1 MIKFKLKSKLILIS
15 LIMSIFVMVS
25 STVVVSIMVRR
36 QSEQSSNDQIRK
48 ALNIVHNDL
57 SEREEKILTDT
68 RQMATTGDLGS
79 SIKFLREYKSN
90 DSATITKSTYE
101 TVSSNIYQIGMTGG
115 IWKTYVYDIDGDLIS
130 FSIQKDGKGFL
141 MGHTCSGTETSFEY
155 AVLKNGE
162 KLKAESWQKTTH
174 SPDESIKLKFKNPIP
189 NDEKLIFQEVDKNL
203 CLVAYVPAIGTDYEE
218 GTGNPIKRQFG
229 FVATFLKIDKAFAAK
244 MSGLTDMKINI
255 FLNDTFIIGD
265 VKEYSRLES
274 SSIIKDD
281 GAQGDLLKH
290 KTALNNIDVA
300 EESYFQGVL
309 PLYGESGRVG
319 AITTLLSKDIVSEN
333 TWQMIKL
340 LTLVFIGCLLL
351 IIPSAIFFSNSL
363 AKPINRIIDNLS
375 DTARQVYHASVQ
387 VSSSSHQLA
396 EGASKQASSLEETSA
411 SLEEMSSMT
420 KQNAENAQ
428 QANAYT
434 NEGVD
439 NLKNAN
445 RAMKALIES
454 MAGISTA
461 SSNVA
466 KIINTIDQIAFQTNL
481 LALNA
486 AVEAARA
493 GEAGAGFAVVA
504 DEVRNLALRVA
515 EASKNTQ
522 GMVMEIIQKID
533 DGSGIVKET
542 DEQYRGVAL
551 GVQKIKEL
559 IGEISSASNE
569 QAQGIDQAN
578 MAMAEMEKVTQMN
591 AANAEESAEASEKLN
606 GHSTSMDK
614 IVAELVPLIRGAGKR
629 VQTNPTQSMETGGEV
644 IEKPIEPKQFF
655 QKVKQ
660 IQMLPTPGGKRD
672 LSAKRKAYLSPPLQ
686 Q

>member
-1 MIKFKLKSKLILIS
+1 MSKFKLKSKLILIS

-36 QSEQSSNDQIRK
+36 QSEQASNDQIRK
-48 ALNIVHNDL
+48 ALNIVQNDL
-57 SEREEKILTDT
+57 SERKEKILTDT

-90 DSATITKSTYE
+90 NSTTITKSTYE
-101 TVSSNIYQIGMTGG
+101 KISSNIYQIGMTGG

-130 FSIQKDGKGFL
+130 FSIQKDGKSFL

-162 KLKAESWQKTTH
+162 KLKAESWQKTTQ
-174 SPDESIKLKFKNPIP
+174 SPDESIKLKFKNPIQ
-189 NDEKLIFQEVDKNL
+189 NDEKLIFQEVDNNL

-244 MSGLTDMKINI
+244 MAGLTDMKINI
-255 FLNDTFIIGD
+255 FLKDALIIGD
-265 VKEYSRLES
+265 IKEYSRLES
-274 SSIIKDD
+274 GIIKKD
-281 GAQGDLLKH
+281 GAREDLLKQE
-290 KTALNNIDVA
+290 TALNTIDI
-300 EESYFQGVL
+300 EGESYFQGIL
-309 PLYGESGRVG
+309 PINSESGRVG
-319 AITTLLSKDIVSEN
+319 AITTLLSKNIVSAN

-363 AKPINRIIDNLS
+363 TKPINRIIDNLS

-428 QANAYT
+428 QANNYT
-434 NEGVD
+434 NAGVD
-439 NLKNAN
+439 NLENAN
-445 RAMKALIES
+445 QTMKALIES
-454 MAGISTA
+454 MADISTA
-461 SSNVA
+461 SNNVA
-466 KIINTIDQIAFQTNL
+466 KIIKTIDQIAFQTNL

-515 EASKNTQ
+515 EESNNTQ
-522 GMVMEIIQKID
+522 EMVMEIIQKVD
-533 DGSGIVKET
+533 NGSGLVKET

-569 QAQGIDQAN
+569 QSQGIDQAN
-578 MAMAEMEKVTQMN
+578 IAMAEMEKVTQMN
-591 AANAEESAEASEKLN
+591 AANAEESADASEKLN
-606 GHSTSMDK
+606 GHSASMDK

-629 VQTNPTQSMETGGEV
+629 V
-644 IEKPIEPKQFF
+644 
-655 QKVKQ
+655 
-660 IQMLPTPGGKRD
+660 
-672 LSAKRKAYLSPPLQ
+672 
-686 Q
+686 

>member
-1 MIKFKLKSKLILIS
+1 MSKFKLKSKLILIS

-36 QSEQSSNDQIRK
+36 QSEQASNDQIRK
-48 ALNIVHNDL
+48 ALNIVQNDL
-57 SEREEKILTDT
+57 SERKEKILTDT

-90 DSATITKSTYE
+90 NSTTITKSTYE
-101 TVSSNIYQIGMTGG
+101 KISSNIYQIGMTGG

-130 FSIQKDGKGFL
+130 FSIQKDGKSFL

-162 KLKAESWQKTTH
+162 KLKAESWQKTTQ

-189 NDEKLIFQEVDKNL
+189 NDEKLIFQEVDNNL

-229 FVATFLKIDKAFAAK
+229 FVATFLKIDKVFAAK

-255 FLNDTFIIGD
+255 FLKDALIIGD
-265 VKEYSRLES
+265 IKEYSRLES
-274 SSIIKDD
+274 GIIKKD
-281 GAQGDLLKH
+281 GAREDLLKQEMV
-290 KTALNNIDVA
+290 LNNIDIA

-309 PLYGESGRVG
+309 PLYNESGRVG
-319 AITTLLSKDIVSEN
+319 TITTLLSKDIVSAN

-428 QANAYT
+428 QANNYT

-439 NLKNAN
+439 NLENAN
-445 RAMKALIES
+445 QTMKALIES
-454 MAGISTA
+454 MADISTA
-461 SSNVA
+461 SNNVA
-466 KIINTIDQIAFQTNL
+466 KIIKTIDQIAFQTNL

-515 EASKNTQ
+515 EESNNTQ
-522 GMVMEIIQKID
+522 EMVMEIIQKVD
-533 DGSGIVKET
+533 NGSGLVKET

-569 QAQGIDQAN
+569 QSQGIDQAN
-578 MAMAEMEKVTQMN
+578 IAMAEMEKVTQMN
-591 AANAEESAEASEKLN
+591 AANAEESADASEKLN
-606 GHSTSMDK
+606 GHSASMDK

-644 IEKPIEPKQFF
+644 IENSTKPKHFF

-660 IQMLPTPGGKRD
+660 IQMLPTAGGKRD
-672 LSAKRKAYLSPPLQ
+672 LFTKR
-686 Q
+686 

>member
-1 MIKFKLKSKLILIS
+1 MSKFKLKSKLILIS

-36 QSEQSSNDQIRK
+36 QSEQASNDQVRK
-48 ALNIVHNDL
+48 ALNIVQNDL
-57 SEREEKILTDT
+57 SERKEKILTDT

-90 DSATITKSTYE
+90 NSTTITKSTYE
-101 TVSSNIYQIGMTGG
+101 KISSNIYQIGMTGG

-130 FSIQKDGKGFL
+130 FSIQKDGKSFL

-162 KLKAESWQKTTH
+162 KLKAESWQKTTQ

-189 NDEKLIFQEVDKNL
+189 NDEKLIFQEVDNNL

-229 FVATFLKIDKAFAAK
+229 FVATFLKIDKVFAAK
-244 MSGLTDMKINI
+244 MAGLTDMKINI
-255 FLNDTFIIGD
+255 FLKDALIIGD
-265 VKEYSRLES
+265 IKEYSRLES
-274 SSIIKDD
+274 GIIKKD
-281 GAQGDLLKH
+281 GAREDLLKQEM
-290 KTALNNIDVA
+290 ALNNINIA

-309 PLYGESGRVG
+309 PLYSESGRVG
-319 AITTLLSKDIVSEN
+319 TITTLLSKDIVSAN
-333 TWQMIKL
+333 TWQIIKL

-428 QANAYT
+428 QANNYT

-439 NLKNAN
+439 NLENAN
-445 RAMKALIES
+445 QTMKALIES
-454 MAGISTA
+454 MADISTA
-461 SSNVA
+461 SNNVA
-466 KIINTIDQIAFQTNL
+466 KIIKTIDQIAFQTNL

-515 EASKNTQ
+515 EESNNTQ
-522 GMVMEIIQKID
+522 EMVMEIIQKVD
-533 DGSGIVKET
+533 NGSGLVKET
-542 DEQYRGVAL
+542 DEQYRGVAR

-569 QAQGIDQAN
+569 QSQGIDQAN
-578 MAMAEMEKVTQMN
+578 IAMAEMEKVTQMN
-591 AANAEESAEASEKLN
+591 AANAEESADASEKLN
-606 GHSTSMDK
+606 GHSANMDK

-644 IEKPIEPKQFF
+644 IENSTKPKHFF

-660 IQMLPTPGGKRD
+660 IQMLPTTGGKRD
-672 LSAKRKAYLSPPLQ
+672 LFTKR
-686 Q
+686 

>member
-1 MIKFKLKSKLILIS
+1 MSKFKLKSKLILIS

-36 QSEQSSNDQIRK
+36 QSEQASNDQIRK
-48 ALNIVHNDL
+48 ALNIVQNDL
-57 SEREEKILTDT
+57 SERKEKILTDT

-90 DSATITKSTYE
+90 NSTTITKSTYE
-101 TVSSNIYQIGMTGG
+101 KISSNIYQIGMTGG

-130 FSIQKDGKGFL
+130 FSIQKDGKSFL

-162 KLKAESWQKTTH
+162 KLKAESWQKTTQ
-174 SPDESIKLKFKNPIP
+174 SPDESIKLKFKNPIQ
-189 NDEKLIFQEVDKNL
+189 NDEKLIFQEVDNNL

-244 MSGLTDMKINI
+244 MAGLTDMKINI
-255 FLNDTFIIGD
+255 FLKDALIIGD
-265 VKEYSRLES
+265 IKEYSRLES
-274 SSIIKDD
+274 GIIKKD
-281 GAQGDLLKH
+281 GAREDLLKQEM
-290 KTALNNIDVA
+290 ALNTIDIEV
-300 EESYFQGVL
+300 ESYFQGIL
-309 PLYGESGRVG
+309 PINSESGRVG
-319 AITTLLSKDIVSEN
+319 AITTLLSKNIVSAN

-363 AKPINRIIDNLS
+363 TKPINRIIDNLS

-428 QANAYT
+428 QANNYT
-434 NEGVD
+434 NAGVD
-439 NLKNAN
+439 NLENAN
-445 RAMKALIES
+445 QTMKALIES
-454 MAGISTA
+454 MADISTA
-461 SSNVA
+461 SNNVA
-466 KIINTIDQIAFQTNL
+466 KIIKTIDQIAFQTNL

-515 EASKNTQ
+515 EESNNTQ
-522 GMVMEIIQKID
+522 EMVMEIIQKVD
-533 DGSGIVKET
+533 NGSGLVKET

-569 QAQGIDQAN
+569 QSQGIDQAN
-578 MAMAEMEKVTQMN
+578 IAMAEMEKVTQMN
-591 AANAEESAEASEKLN
+591 AANAEESADASEKLN
-606 GHSTSMDK
+606 GHSASMDK

-629 VQTNPTQSMETGGEV
+629 V
-644 IEKPIEPKQFF
+644 
-655 QKVKQ
+655 
-660 IQMLPTPGGKRD
+660 
-672 LSAKRKAYLSPPLQ
+672 
-686 Q
+686 

>member
-1 MIKFKLKSKLILIS
+1 MSKFKLKSKLILIS

-36 QSEQSSNDQIRK
+36 QSEQASNDQIRK
-48 ALNIVHNDL
+48 ALNIVQNDL
-57 SEREEKILTDT
+57 SERKEKILTDT

-90 DSATITKSTYE
+90 NSTTITKSTYE
-101 TVSSNIYQIGMTGG
+101 KISSNIYQIGMTGG

-130 FSIQKDGKGFL
+130 FSIQKDGKSFL

-162 KLKAESWQKTTH
+162 KLKAESWQKTTQ

-189 NDEKLIFQEVDKNL
+189 NDEKLIFQEVDNNL

-229 FVATFLKIDKAFAAK
+229 FVATFLKIDKVFAAK

-255 FLNDTFIIGD
+255 FLKDALIIGD
-265 VKEYSRLES
+265 IKEYSRLES
-274 SSIIKDD
+274 GIIKKD
-281 GAQGDLLKH
+281 GAREDLLKQEM
-290 KTALNNIDVA
+290 ALNTIDI
-300 EESYFQGVL
+300 EGESYFQGIL
-309 PLYGESGRVG
+309 PINSESGRVG
-319 AITTLLSKDIVSEN
+319 AITTLLSKNIVSAN

-428 QANAYT
+428 QANNYT

-439 NLKNAN
+439 NLENAN
-445 RAMKALIES
+445 QTMKALIES
-454 MAGISTA
+454 MADISTA
-461 SSNVA
+461 SNNVA
-466 KIINTIDQIAFQTNL
+466 KIIKTIDQIAFQTNL

-515 EASKNTQ
+515 EESNNTQ
-522 GMVMEIIQKID
+522 EMVMEIIQKVD
-533 DGSGIVKET
+533 NGSGLVKET

-569 QAQGIDQAN
+569 QSQGIDQAN
-578 MAMAEMEKVTQMN
+578 IAMAEMEKVTQMN
-591 AANAEESAEASEKLN
+591 AANAEESADASEKLN
-606 GHSTSMDK
+606 GHSASMDK

-629 VQTNPTQSMETGGEV
+629 V
-644 IEKPIEPKQFF
+644 
-655 QKVKQ
+655 
-660 IQMLPTPGGKRD
+660 
-672 LSAKRKAYLSPPLQ
+672 
-686 Q
+686 

>member
-1 MIKFKLKSKLILIS
+1 MIKFKLKSKLILTS

-48 ALNIVHNDL
+48 ALNIVQNDL

-101 TVSSNIYQIGMTGG
+101 EVSSNIYQIGMTGG

-141 MGHTCSGTETSFEY
+141 MGHTCSGTAASFEY
-155 AVLKNGE
+155 AVLKKGE
-162 KLKAESWQKTTH
+162 KLKAESWKKTNLP
-174 SPDESIKLKFKNPIP
+174 PDESIHLKFKNPIP
-189 NDEKLIFQEVDKNL
+189 NDEKLIFQEVEKNL
-203 CLVAYVPAIGTDYEE
+203 CLAAYVPAIGTDYEE

-244 MSGLTDMKINI
+244 MSRLTDMKINI
-255 FLNDTFIIGD
+255 FLNDTLIIGD
-265 VKEYSRLES
+265 VKDYNRLES
-274 SSIIKDD
+274 GVIKN
-281 GAQGDLLKH
+281 GGEQGDLLKH
-290 KTALNNIDVA
+290 ETALNTIDI
-300 EESYFQGVL
+300 EKESYFQGIL
-309 PLYGESGRVG
+309 PLYSESGRVG
-319 AITTLLSKDIVSEN
+319 AITTLLSKDIVSAN

-363 AKPINRIIDNLS
+363 AKPINRVIDNLS

-396 EGASKQASSLEETSA
+396 EGASKQASSLEETSS

-428 QANAYT
+428 QANNYT

-445 RAMKALIES
+445 QKMKALIES
-454 MAGISTA
+454 MADISTA
-461 SSNVA
+461 SNNVA

-515 EASKNTQ
+515 EESQNTQ
-522 GMVMEIIQKID
+522 EMVMEIIQKVD
-533 DGSGIVKET
+533 NGSGLVKET
-542 DEQYRGVAL
+542 DDQYRSVAL
-551 GVQKIKEL
+551 SVQKIKEL

-569 QAQGIDQAN
+569 QAQGIDQVN
-578 MAMAEMEKVTQMN
+578 IAMAEMDKVTQMN
-591 AANAEESAEASEKLN
+591 AANAEESADASEKLN
-606 GHSTSMDK
+606 GHSASMDK

-629 VQTNPTQSMETGGEV
+629 VQMNPLHSKETGRKVTENST
-644 IEKPIEPKQFF
+644 KPKHFF
-655 QKVKQ
+655 QNVKQ
-660 IQMLPTPGGKRD
+660 IHMLPTAEEKRN
-672 LSAKRKAYLSPPLQ
+672 LPTKRITFLGPTLQ

>member
-1 MIKFKLKSKLILIS
+1 MSKFKLKSKLILIS

-36 QSEQSSNDQIRK
+36 QSEQASNDQIRK
-48 ALNIVHNDL
+48 ALNIVQNDL
-57 SEREEKILTDT
+57 SERKEKILTDT

-90 DSATITKSTYE
+90 NSTTITKSTYE
-101 TVSSNIYQIGMTGG
+101 KISSNIYQIGMTGG

-130 FSIQKDGKGFL
+130 FSIQKDGKSFL

-162 KLKAESWQKTTH
+162 KLKAESWQKTTQ
-174 SPDESIKLKFKNPIP
+174 SPDESIKLKFKNPIQ
-189 NDEKLIFQEVDKNL
+189 NDEKLIFQEVDNNL

-229 FVATFLKIDKAFAAK
+229 FVATFLKIDKVFAAK

-255 FLNDTFIIGD
+255 FLKDALIIGD
-265 VKEYSRLES
+265 IKEYSRLES
-274 SSIIKDD
+274 GIIKKD
-281 GAQGDLLKH
+281 GAREDLLKQEMV
-290 KTALNNIDVA
+290 LNNIDIA

-309 PLYGESGRVG
+309 HLYSESGRVG
-319 AITTLLSKDIVSEN
+319 TITTLLSKDIVSAN

-428 QANAYT
+428 QANNYT

-439 NLKNAN
+439 NLENAN
-445 RAMKALIES
+445 QTMKALIES
-454 MAGISTA
+454 MADISTA
-461 SSNVA
+461 SNNVA
-466 KIINTIDQIAFQTNL
+466 KIIKTIDQIAFQTNL

-515 EASKNTQ
+515 EESNNTQ
-522 GMVMEIIQKID
+522 EMVMEIIQKVD
-533 DGSGIVKET
+533 NGSGLVKET

-559 IGEISSASNE
+559 IGEISAASNE
-569 QAQGIDQAN
+569 QSQGIDQAN
-578 MAMAEMEKVTQMN
+578 IAMAEMEKVTQMN
-591 AANAEESAEASEKLN
+591 AANAEESADASEKLN
-606 GHSTSMDK
+606 GHSASMDK

-629 VQTNPTQSMETGGEV
+629 V
-644 IEKPIEPKQFF
+644 
-655 QKVKQ
+655 
-660 IQMLPTPGGKRD
+660 
-672 LSAKRKAYLSPPLQ
+672 
-686 Q
+686 

>member
-1 MIKFKLKSKLILIS
+1 MSKFKLKSKLILIS

-36 QSEQSSNDQIRK
+36 QSEQASNDQIRK
-48 ALNIVHNDL
+48 ALNIVQNDL
-57 SEREEKILTDT
+57 SERKEKILTDT

-90 DSATITKSTYE
+90 NSTTITKSTYE
-101 TVSSNIYQIGMTGG
+101 KISSNIYQIGMTGG

-130 FSIQKDGKGFL
+130 FSIQKDGKSFL

-162 KLKAESWQKTTH
+162 KLKAESWQKTTQ
-174 SPDESIKLKFKNPIP
+174 SPDESIKLKFKNPIQ
-189 NDEKLIFQEVDKNL
+189 NDEKLIFQEVDNNL

-229 FVATFLKIDKAFAAK
+229 FVATFLKIDKVFAAK
-244 MSGLTDMKINI
+244 MAGLTDMKINI
-255 FLNDTFIIGD
+255 FLKDALIIGD
-265 VKEYSRLES
+265 IKEYSRLES
-274 SSIIKDD
+274 GIIKKD
-281 GAQGDLLKH
+281 GAREDLLKQEM
-290 KTALNNIDVA
+290 ALNTIDI
-300 EESYFQGVL
+300 EGESYFQGIL
-309 PLYGESGRVG
+309 PINSESGRVG
-319 AITTLLSKDIVSEN
+319 AITTLLSKNIVSAN

-363 AKPINRIIDNLS
+363 TKPINRIIDNLS

-428 QANAYT
+428 QANNYT

-439 NLKNAN
+439 NLENAN
-445 RAMKALIES
+445 QTMKALIES
-454 MAGISTA
+454 MADISTA
-461 SSNVA
+461 SNNVA
-466 KIINTIDQIAFQTNL
+466 KIIKTIDQIAFQTNL

-515 EASKNTQ
+515 EESNNTQ
-522 GMVMEIIQKID
+522 EMVMEIIQKVD
-533 DGSGIVKET
+533 NGSGLVKET

-569 QAQGIDQAN
+569 QSQGIDQAN
-578 MAMAEMEKVTQMN
+578 IAMAEMEKVTQMN
-591 AANAEESAEASEKLN
+591 AANAEESADASEKLN
-606 GHSTSMDK
+606 GHSANMDK

-644 IEKPIEPKQFF
+644 IENSTKPKHFF

-660 IQMLPTPGGKRD
+660 IQMLPTAGGKRD
-672 LSAKRKAYLSPPLQ
+672 LFTKR
-686 Q
+686 